1 MICTD
6 CIFAY
11 TDPNDD
17 QDIYSCPFDHEYC
30 FHSNEQCHYP
40 REYRY
45 YLQLCREEYKLYDI
59 VSEAE
64 KAEEELHD

>member
-17 QDIYSCPFDHEYC
+17 QDTYSCPFDHEYC

-40 REYRY
+40 REYGY
-45 YLQLCREEYKLYDI
+45 YLRLCRKEYKLYDI